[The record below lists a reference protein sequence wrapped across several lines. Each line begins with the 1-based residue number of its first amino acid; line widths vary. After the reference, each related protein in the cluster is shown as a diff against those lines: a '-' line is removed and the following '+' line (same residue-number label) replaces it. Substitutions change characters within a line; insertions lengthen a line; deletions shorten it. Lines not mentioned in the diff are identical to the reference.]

1 MDYDLVPSQLKL
13 NGLPSNERRQ
23 LSIVCVC
30 VCDIRQSKAVSTQ
43 IIQKS
48 VRQHS

>member
-13 NGLPSNERRQ
+13 NELPSNERRQ

-30 VCDIRQSKAVSTQ
+30 VCVIFAKVKQFPHK
-43 IIQKS
+43 
-48 VRQHS
+48 